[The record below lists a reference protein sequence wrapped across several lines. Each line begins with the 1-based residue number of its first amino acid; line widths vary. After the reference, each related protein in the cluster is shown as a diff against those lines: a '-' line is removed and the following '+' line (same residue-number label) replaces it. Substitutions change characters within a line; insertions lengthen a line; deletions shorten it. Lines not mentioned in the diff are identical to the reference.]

1 MIENDI
7 EEELIVQPVGSYWTT
22 STLLTISA
30 LIAIGL
36 IIGGI
41 LLINYLFEKKVWI

>member
-7 EEELIVQPVGSYWTT
+7 EEPLIVQPVVPYSTT
-22 STLLTISA
+22 STMLTISA
-30 LIAIGL
+30 LMALGL